1 MCVCVRVCVC
11 VHVCEGQKWDILGV
25 RLEPWCTTFALCTA
39 CAWSQPD
46 TIREQQLKQM
56 QMGSSTEDEMYAV
69 KTYYK
74 GLYVDHFRLYYIVMY
89 CASMLSFKYI
99 ESIDS
104 MILPST

>member
-1 MCVCVRVCVC
+1 
-11 VHVCEGQKWDILGV
+11 
-25 RLEPWCTTFALCTA
+25 
-39 CAWSQPD
+39 
-46 TIREQQLKQM
+46 
-56 QMGSSTEDEMYAV
+56 MGSSAEDEMYAV

-74 GLYVDHFRLYYIVMY
+74 GSYIDHFRLYYIVMY